1 MKKTIKVFSLII
13 FSLIILGFKENVS
26 ASSATFSVRS
36 SASTVAVGN
45 NVTVTVTLSS
55 SSALGSWNFTIGYDT
70 SKLRLI
76 SSTAERDQ
84 TSAGVVS
91 SANQKSVSYK
101 YTFKTLKSGTANVN
115 ISDAIVYDFNDEK
128 MSLNRGSVNITLKTW
143 EQIEASYSTN
153 ANLKSIT
160 IDGGELNP
168 NVTLNPVFNK
178 DTLEYS
184 IELEPNTTEISINA
198 TKEDGTAS
206 ISGLGTITVSEGA
219 NKIEIKVTAQKGNTK
234 TYIINAT
241 VKELEPI
248 NVTVD
253 GKDYVVVRK
262 VDSLVKPYSYSDDTV
277 LIHEKEVPA
286 FYSSITGY
294 KLVGLKDN
302 AGNIK
307 LFIYDEAKDTY
318 KYYQELSLGKVVL
331 ATLSIPDDKIIKD
344 YTKSKININNE
355 EVECL
360 VHDEFGIT
368 LVYGKNIE
376 TGKTNYYIY
385 EKEENTLQRYDEDI
399 FKKINNKINLYTYII
414 LGSGG
419 VIILLIIILI
429 VAISKS
435 KKKLNSRKEEM
446 RQDIIDNENMAKLEE
461 INKKEKKNRD
471 KELKKKQKELEEL
484 ERTSKEKIEKQE
496 EKEQETKKEQPEEV
510 ESIEDISNKKLS
522 RKERKTLKKQEKLLK
537 KKKATIEEQV
547 NDSKEEIDNVEVK
560 EEQTIQ
566 EFELETKNDEV
577 PKKDKKKHKRQK
589 EDNDDDMFM
598 L

>member
-101 YTFKTLKSGTANVN
+101 YNFKTLKSGTANVN

-496 EKEQETKKEQPEEV
+496 EKEQEIKKEQPEEV

-522 RKERKTLKKQEKLLK
+522 RKERKALKKQEKLLK
-537 KKKATIEEQV
+537 KKKDVIEEQV
-547 NDSKEEIDNVEVK
+547 SDSKEEIGNVEAK

-566 EFELETKNDEV
+566 EFELEPKNDEV

-589 EDNDDDMFM
+589 EENDDDMFM